1 MSAVLDAMQR
11 RYATKAYDTSKKV
24 SADDLHTILEAMR
37 LAPSSF
43 GLQPWKFIVV
53 ENTETREQLKAN
65 SRGQPQVT
73 DASHL
78 IVLAV
83 KKAIT
88 EADVDA
94 YMQSVA
100 STRNMPI
107 EALAEYKWMIIGTVG
122 SRDEASMH
130 AWNAKQAYIAL
141 GIWILTAAQ
150 LHIDATPMEGFDA
163 SKYDEVL
170 GLGDYTTAV
179 IMPIGYRAESD
190 QSQHYAKVRFSAE
203 QIVEYK

>member
-1 MSAVLDAMQR
+1 MSTVLDAMQR

-24 SADDLHTILEAMR
+24 SEADLTTILEAMR

-83 KKAIT
+83 KKSIT

-100 STRNMPI
+100 STRNMPV

-122 SRDEASMH
+122 SRDDASIR

-141 GIWILTAAQ
+141 GVWILTAAQ

-163 SKYDEVL
+163 SKYDEIL

-179 IMPIGYRAESD
+179 IMPVGYRSEND

-203 QIVEYK
+203 QIIEHK